1 MCRWI
6 AYRGETIP
14 LERYVTEPSH
24 SLVVQS
30 LRAKEAIG
38 STNGDGFGLGW
49 YGERDEPG
57 LYREVR
63 PAWSDENL
71 KHLCRHIR
79 SGLFFAHVRAAT
91 GTPTT
96 RPNCHPFIHGNW
108 MFMHNGQVGDW
119 SLIRRKV
126 EDLIPDEFYK
136 SRAGTTDSEAV
147 FLAILGAGA
156 NADPIAATMRTLTA
170 LTELVST
177 SGTAEPLRFTAALAD
192 GKNLYAFRF
201 AYGGSANTLYYRET
215 GHSVVVVSE
224 PLDMERDVWKLVPP
238 GHLIVARPDKPVL
251 LQPFPEVARL
261 AAE

>member
-1 MCRWI
+1 
-6 AYRGETIP
+6 
-14 LERYVTEPSH
+14 
-24 SLVVQS
+24 
-30 LRAKEAIG
+30 
-38 STNGDGFGLGW
+38 
-49 YGERDEPG
+49 
-57 LYREVR
+57 
-63 PAWSDENL
+63 
-71 KHLCRHIR
+71 
-79 SGLFFAHVRAAT
+79 
-91 GTPTT
+91 
-96 RPNCHPFIHGNW
+96 
-108 MFMHNGQVGDW
+108 MHNGQVGDW

-126 EDLIPDEFYK
+126 EELIPDEFYK

-156 NADPIAATMRTLTA
+156 DADPIAATMRTLTA

-224 PLDMERDVWKLVPP
+224 PLDMERDVWKPVPP